1 MYDKLATGLP
11 AQYENMQKAVKAT
24 VDDFREFYPLFK
36 VAMGKTAD
44 ELPGQ
49 LKM

>member
-1 MYDKLATGLP
+1 M
-11 AQYENMQKAVKAT
+11 QYENIQKAVKTTAN
-24 VDDFREFYPLFK
+24 DFKEFYPVFK
-36 VAMGKTAD
+36 VALGKTAD